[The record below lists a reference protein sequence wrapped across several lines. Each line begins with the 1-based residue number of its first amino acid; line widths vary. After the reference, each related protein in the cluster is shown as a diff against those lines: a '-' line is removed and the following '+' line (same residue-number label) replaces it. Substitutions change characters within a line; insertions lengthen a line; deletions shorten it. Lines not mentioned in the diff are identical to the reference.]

1 MTFLRFV
8 RRVHRRMFPFFFIHS
23 SHTSRRKYGLGRGET
38 PKHSRSCR
46 LRVAEARPRGW
57 IRGRRCRCSNND
69 VLISA
74 VVGLMHKTGKE
85 KGKKKKKKNN
95 FSSWFLLRSVLLQL
109 LAACCV
115 ILRFESQYAGNAY
128 RRDSAACT
136 WQRRE
141 VGQKSIHYH

>member
-85 KGKKKKKKNN
+85 KGKKKKKKTISPLG
-95 FSSWFLLRSVLLQL
+95 FYCARCCYSYLRLVASFYVSNHNMQ
-109 LAACCV
+109 V
-115 ILRFESQYAGNAY
+115 MRIEET
-128 RRDSAACT
+128 RRRAHS
-136 WQRRE
+136 RE